1 MKQDPIRIEKFRN
14 ISYVKD
20 RKGRVLSFQSRYAS
34 CFIITLKGRL
44 RFTFKDQTIITDST
58 HGIFIPEGSAY
69 INECLEAAESISIN
83 FSLSKPITAPRP
95 FGGLNEKWALS
106 LYEEISEK
114 AYENTE
120 SAHYYL
126 LSRLYQLAF
135 LLFKNESPKSEKER
149 LAEKALVYMQS
160 EFKRTD
166 LQIDEVAAFCGMSA
180 VYLRKIV
187 KEVYQKTPFH
197 LLTDLRM
204 KKACELLLEK
214 RPIKEIALSV
224 GYSDV
229 YQFSRAYKRYFG
241 YAPTT
246 VDKKENKI

>member
-1 MKQDPIRIEKFRN
+1 MKQDPIQIEKFRN

-95 FGGLNEKWALS
+95 FGGLNEKLALS

-120 SAHYYL
+120 NAHYYL

-166 LQIDEVAAFCGMSA
+166 LQIDEVAAFCNVSA

-214 RPIKEIALSV
+214 RPIKEIASSV
-224 GYSDV
+224 GYSDI

-241 YAPTT
+241 HAPTASNQQD
-246 VDKKENKI
+246 V

>member
-1 MKQDPIRIEKFRN
+1 MKQDPIRIEKFEN

-20 RKGRVLSFQSRYAS
+20 RQGRVLSFQSRYAS

-44 RFTFKDQTIITDST
+44 RFTFKDQTIITDSA

-95 FGGLNEKWALS
+95 FGGLNEKLALR

-120 SAHYYL
+120 NAHYYL

-180 VYLRKIV
+180 VYLRKII
-187 KEVYQKTPFH
+187 KEVYHKTPFH
-197 LLTDLRM
+197 LLCEVRM
-204 KKACELLLEK
+204 KKACEMLLEK

-224 GYSDV
+224 GYSDI

-241 YAPTT
+241 HAPTASNQKG
-246 VDKKENKI
+246 V